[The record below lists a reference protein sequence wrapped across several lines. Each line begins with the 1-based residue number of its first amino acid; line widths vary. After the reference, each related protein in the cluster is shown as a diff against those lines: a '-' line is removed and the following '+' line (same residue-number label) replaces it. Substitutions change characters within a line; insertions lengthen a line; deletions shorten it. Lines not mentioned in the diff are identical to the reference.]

1 VQEEVQNSHNM
12 LSCMDDYPY
21 FYFDHLSLPQK
32 LQFPIFASGDASLR
46 ITTNKLANI
55 TAEVD
60 SLKAVL
66 EIKSE
71 ELRGL
76 RADKIRL
83 EEKLVDFDQMR
94 ASLQKATALCE
105 DLKAQ
110 IDTKNNL
117 ERLVSIYFGVVRVH
131 SKNT

>member
-1 VQEEVQNSHNM
+1 
-12 LSCMDDYPY
+12 
-21 FYFDHLSLPQK
+21 
-32 LQFPIFASGDASLR
+32 
-46 ITTNKLANI
+46 
-55 TAEVD
+55 
-60 SLKAVL
+60 LKAVL

-94 ASLQKATALCE
+94 TSLKKATALCE

-117 ERLVSIYFGVVRVH
+117 ERLVSYDRCFLYF
-131 SKNT
+131 